1 MPDKSWKATERA
13 VARLLGGERVP
24 INGRIRGRSEPD
36 IEHER
41 LSLEVKHRRTIPAWI
56 EDALAQAESSSTD
69 GKLPVAVL
77 HGNGAR
83 YGKSLCVLRLESLQ
97 ELLQKGESIDGSQP

>member
-1 MPDKSWKATERA
+1 MSPDKSWKATERA

-24 INGRIRGRSEPD
+24 INGRIRGSAPD
-36 IEHER
+36 VEHAA
-41 LSLEVKHRRTIPAWI
+41 LSLEVKHKRTIPAWI

-69 GKLPVAVL
+69 GKLAVAVL

-83 YGKSLCVLRLESLQ
+83 YGKSLCVIRLEDLA
-97 ELLQKGESIDGSQP
+97 ELLQKGDTNE